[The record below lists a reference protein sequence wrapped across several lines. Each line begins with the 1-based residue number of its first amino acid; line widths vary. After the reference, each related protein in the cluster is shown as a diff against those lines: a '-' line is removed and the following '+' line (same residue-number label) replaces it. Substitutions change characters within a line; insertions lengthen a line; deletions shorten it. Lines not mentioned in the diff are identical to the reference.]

1 MFKNKYLETK
11 KKYLVM
17 SGKGDSKNPDTVLQT
32 NVNGKEYKNNMEDK
46 NKLKEINHI
55 ILN

>member
-1 MFKNKYLETK
+1 
-11 KKYLVM
+11 M